1 MGVFGFIYCYKDL
14 HFAIFLK
21 AEILVQAKQIVM
33 KCFELFWIEIKI
45 QIIPDERL
53 YQHLG
58 ALPEKDPLKKPRK
71 FTTPFQ
77 ASQQP
82 IWGI

>member
-1 MGVFGFIYCYKDL
+1 
-14 HFAIFLK
+14 
-21 AEILVQAKQIVM
+21 M